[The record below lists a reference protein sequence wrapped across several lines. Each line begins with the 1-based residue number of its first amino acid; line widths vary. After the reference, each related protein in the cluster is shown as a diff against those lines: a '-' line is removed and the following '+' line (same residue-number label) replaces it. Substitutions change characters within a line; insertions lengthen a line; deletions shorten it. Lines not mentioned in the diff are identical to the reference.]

1 MNLGSNARAAVDM
14 VEMSAG
20 AAAEVKRA
28 PDANAASQHRELL
41 L

>member
-1 MNLGSNARAAVDM
+1 
-14 VEMSAG
+14 MSAG
-20 AAAEVKRA
+20 AAAEVKPAASAMGSGQRLSPA